1 MLMMLGIVGLVM
13 LEVGF
18 KIAGKVEL
26 MMRLMRGGLFR
37 HRRNVA
43 MMLLMMLGL
52 GFGMLMMREVCFEI
66 GGKRGGVGICR
77 KGGCCCS

>member
-52 GFGMLMMREVCFEI
+52 GFGMLMMLEVCFEI
-66 GGKRGGVGICR
+66 GGKRVGVGICR
-77 KGGCCCS
+77 KCGCCCS